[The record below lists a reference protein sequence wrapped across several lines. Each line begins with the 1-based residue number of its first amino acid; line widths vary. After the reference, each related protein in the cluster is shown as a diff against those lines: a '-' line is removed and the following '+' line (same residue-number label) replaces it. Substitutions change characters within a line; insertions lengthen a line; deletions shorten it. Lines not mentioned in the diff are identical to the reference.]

1 MAEILIENELEKVSP
16 TDPINQEDSWKVIDS
31 YFK

>member
-1 MAEILIENELEKVSP
+1 MAHQLLVSDLEKVSP
-16 TDPINQEDSWKVIDS
+16 MDPINQEDSWKVIDS